1 MDYERLPPTYRQ
13 TQTQR
18 LQEALARVSSRPQA
32 AASGRVVPGDTD
44 LALGTGRRL
53 GMAVMFIDLC
63 GFSGRPAESAQEQE
77 VLLRVFDFFFTEM
90 IRIAEDYGGTVEKNT
105 GDGLMA
111 YFEDGGGTPAESGA
125 KRAVACALTMMDTTA
140 WMINPVLRNSGVQAI
155 EFRVGID
162 CGTVTVAKIG
172 AAKRFGSLVA
182 IGTTANVACKMLDVA
197 EAGEIL
203 IGAHA
208 FHRLPAYW
216 QGWCRL
222 RTLDTGWIYR
232 LTGLPYPFYQY
243 TGRWAYPLW

>member
-1 MDYERLPPTYRQ
+1 MDYERLPLTYRQ
-13 TQTQR
+13 AQTQR
-18 LQEALARVSSRPQA
+18 LQEALSRVSRRPQA
-32 AASGRVVPGDTD
+32 ATSGRVVPGDAD

-53 GMAVMFIDLC
+53 QMAVMFIDLC
-63 GFSGRPAESAQEQE
+63 GFSGRPAESAEEQE

-111 YFEDGGGTPAESGA
+111 YFEDGGGAPVETGA
-125 KRAVACALTMMDTTA
+125 TRAVACALTMMDTAA
-140 WMINPVLRNSGVQAI
+140 WLINPVLRRSGVQEI

-162 CGTVTVAKIG
+162 YGAVTVAKIG
-172 AAKRFGSLVA
+172 AARRFGSLVA

-203 IGAHA
+203 IGANA
-208 FHRLPAYW
+208 YNRLPAYW

-222 RTLDTGWIYR
+222 RTLETGWTYR
-232 LTGLPYPFYQY
+232 STGLPYPFHTYS
-243 TGRWAYPLW
+243 GRWAYPLR

>member
-1 MDYERLPPTYRQ
+1 MDYERLTQTYRQ
-13 TQTQR
+13 TQGQR
-18 LQEALARVSSRPQA
+18 LGDALSRLSSRPQV

-44 LALGTGRRL
+44 LSLGTGRRL

-63 GFSGRPAESAQEQE
+63 GFSGRPAESAQEQD

-140 WMINPVLRNSGVQAI
+140 RIINPVLRSSGVQEI

-162 CGTVTVAKIG
+162 CGTVTVARIG

-208 FHRLPAYW
+208 YHRLPPFW

-222 RTLDTGWIYR
+222 RTLQTGWIYR

-243 TGRWAYPLW
+243 TARWIHPPW

>member
-1 MDYERLPPTYRQ
+1 MDYERLTKTYRQ
-13 TQTQR
+13 TQVQR
-18 LQEALARVSSRPQA
+18 LTDALSRLSSRPQVA
-32 AASGRVVPGDTD
+32 ADGRVVPGDRD

-53 GMAVMFIDLC
+53 TMAVLFLDLC

-90 IRIAEDYGGTVEKNT
+90 TRIAEEYGGTVEKNT

-111 YFEDGGGTPAESGA
+111 YFEDGEESGA
-125 KRAVACALTMMDTTA
+125 KRAVACALTMMDTTS
-140 WMINPVLRNSGVQAI
+140 WLINPVLHESGVQEI

-162 CGTVTVAKIG
+162 HGTVTVSEIG
-172 AAKRFGSLVA
+172 AAKRFRSLVA

-197 EAGEIL
+197 KAGEIL

-222 RTLDTGWIYR
+222 RALETGWIYKS
-232 LTGLPYPFYQY
+232 TGLPYPFYQY